1 MMMMTMMTMTL
12 KIKIKTNLFAA
23 KEILEASC
31 VVWLGK

>member
-12 KIKIKTNLFAA
+12 KIKTNLFAA